1 MTQQPPVIQWNSQPS
16 GAGHSLPMEVLDLR
30 KSYGSVTALD
40 GLSLRLSAGEL
51 VALLG
56 PNGAGKSTLV
66 RCVSGRVVPD
76 RGEVRL
82 RGAPADATRRSR
94 LVGWVPQEI
103 ALYLD
108 LSARENLQIFGQ
120 LHGLGRSELAR
131 RSAWALEWTG
141 LADRASEPLRNLSG
155 GMKRRINIACGVLH
169 HPPVV
174 LLDEPTVGVD
184 PQSRERIFAMLDH
197 LRQNGCAL
205 LLTTHQLD
213 EAEQRS
219 DRILILDHGRLLA
232 AGTFQ
237 ELVDQTLGEGRQ
249 VRLRLSRPPEFPI
262 AGLQATPHQ
271 AGIYHARVDD
281 VAQELPQL
289 LDELRKA
296 DCGVEG
302 VDVRRPRL
310 HDVYLHLTGREL
322 RE

>member
-1 MTQQPPVIQWNSQPS
+1 MTQPPPAIRWNLQPS
-16 GAGHSLPMEVLDLR
+16 GIGNAVPIEVVNLR

-40 GLSLRLSAGEL
+40 GLSLRLLAGEL

-56 PNGAGKSTLV
+56 PNGAGKSTFV

-82 RGAPADATRRSR
+82 GGAPADATRRSR

-103 ALYLD
+103 ALYSD
-108 LSARENLQIFGQ
+108 LNARENLRIFGQ
-120 LHGLGRSELAR
+120 LYGLGHSELTR

-141 LADRASEPLRNLSG
+141 LADRAAEPLQNLSG
-155 GMKRRINIACGVLH
+155 GMRRGSTSPAASSIIRRSCCSTSQPWAWTPKAANGSLRCWTTCGR
-169 HPPVV
+169 
-174 LLDEPTVGVD
+174 T
-184 PQSRERIFAMLDH
+184 A
-197 LRQNGCAL
+197 AL

-232 AGTFQ
+232 AGTFH

-262 AGLQATPHQ
+262 ANLQAAPNQ
-271 AGIYHARVDD
+271 AGVY
-281 VAQELPQL
+281 QCGSMMW
-289 LDELRKA
+289 LRNCQ
-296 DCGVEG
+296 DCW
-302 VDVRRPRL
+302 RL
-310 HDVYLHLTGREL
+310 
-322 RE
+322 